1 MANTPILKKRA
12 GAFSVA
18 VFEETKHG
26 RDGGEYVSRS
36 VVLQKSYKG
45 QDGSWQRQ
53 TINMFDNN
61 VAEVAILLQA
71 VCMDLMSVKKE
82 SAPETK
88 KEPEA
93 KVDEIDDS
101 LPF

>member
-1 MANTPILKKRA
+1 
-12 GAFSVA
+12 
-18 VFEETKHG
+18 
-26 RDGGEYVSRS
+26 VSRS
-36 VVLQKSYKG
+36 DVLQKSYKV

-71 VCMDLMSVKKE
+71 VCMDLMSAKKE
-82 SAPETK
+82 SASEIK

>member
-18 VFEETKHG
+18 VFEETKKG
-26 RDGGEYVSRS
+26 RDGGDYVSRS

-45 QDGSWQRQ
+45 QDGTWQRQ

-71 VCMDLMSVKKE
+71 VCVDLMSAKKE
-82 SAPETK
+82 SAPEAK
-88 KEPEA
+88 KEPESVA
-93 KVDEIDDS
+93 QAIADEI
-101 LPF
+101 PF